1 MWAHETVSRLIN
13 LRVCSCAHGCSNLQ
27 VAGARLIQMFL
38 CTNFIFI
45 QFLVTLAEKKSL
57 QPQANIVHRKL
68 RNLPP
73 NQPPKPRGRHFPN
86 PPPKRRGPVPS
97 TGLVPF
103 AGDAYSFNEFII
115 IYILYFV
122 SHKLEDFEKKKKKN
136 DNEFTDLRII

>member
-38 CTNFIFI
+38 CTNFMFI

-68 RNLPP
+68 RDLPP
-73 NQPPKPRGRHFPN
+73 NPPTKPI
-86 PPPKRRGPVPS
+86 GPVAS
-97 TGLVPF
+97 EGFDPF

-122 SHKLEDFEKKKKKN
+122 SHESEDFEKKKKN
-136 DNEFTDLRII
+136 LIMSLQI